1 MAIPPSAKI
10 NPRELTV
17 HGDVRVDNYFW
28 LRDREDPVVI
38 QYLEAENRYTEEMMA
53 HTQSLQEELY
63 REILGRI
70 QEDDISVPVKRD
82 DYFYYARTEE
92 GKAYAIQCRKHR
104 GLDAPEEILLDAN
117 ALAEGQSYFRLGNFA
132 VSPDHRL
139 LAYSVDFEGDE
150 AYIIHVKNLQTGE
163 LLLDRIEN
171 TYYSLEWANDNRTF
185 FYTVLDEAKRPYRA
199 LRHELGEPADT
210 LVYQEQDARF
220 TLGLGK
226 TRSRRFVFIDLSS
239 ALTSEVLYLE
249 ADEPRSEF
257 RVMLPRR
264 QGVEYDASHHGEY
277 FFIRTND
284 QAKNFRL
291 MRTPVANPSSADW
304 QEVIPARAGVT
315 IEGVDSFENHLVVY
329 ERERGLEKIAIHDS
343 GGALDHYIEFPE
355 PVYSVGATG
364 NAEYRTNILRFNYTS
379 LVTPASVFDYEV
391 GTRERELKKQYQ
403 VRGGYDASRYQSERI
418 FAKAPDGVE
427 VPISLVYRKG
437 FVRDGSAAL
446 LLYGYGAYGHSI
458 DPRFSSDRLSL
469 LDRGFVFAIAH
480 IRGGADLGEE
490 WHDQGKLLQKK
501 NTFTDFIAC
510 AEHLTAERYTASEH
524 LAIMGGSAG
533 GLLIGAVL
541 NMRPDLF
548 HAAIAKVPFVDT
560 LNTMLDPTLPLTI
573 AEYEEWGN
581 PEQEEFYRY
590 IRSYSPYD
598 NVAPREYPAML
609 VTGGLN
615 DPRVSY
621 WEPAKWVAKLR
632 ARKTDSNVLL
642 LKTDMGSGHF
652 GPSGRY
658 EGIKEVAFDYAFLLS
673 RIVTKDLE
681 RSSSIVSPEE
691 AASSGVNAPQLTPR
705 SRKLSS
711 P

>member
-1 MAIPPSAKI
+1 MRA
-10 NPRELTV
+10 
-17 HGDVRVDNYFW
+17 DNYFW
-28 LRDREDPVVI
+28 LRDRADPDVI
-38 QYLEAENRYTEEMMA
+38 PYLEVENRYTEEVMA
-53 HTQSLQEELY
+53 PTKPLQEALY
-63 REILGRI
+63 KEILGRI
-70 QEDDISVPVKRD
+70 QETDVSVPVKRD
-82 DYFYYARTEE
+82 DYFYYTRTAE
-92 GKAYAIQCRKHR
+92 GKAYSIQCRKH
-104 GLDAPEEILLDAN
+104 GGPNASEEILLDSN
-117 ALAEGQSYFRLGNFA
+117 ALAEGQKYFRLGNFA

-139 LAYSVDFEGDE
+139 LAYSLDLEGDE
-150 AYIIHVKNLQTGE
+150 SYTIRVKDLSTGQ
-163 LLLDRIEN
+163 LLSDRIDN
-171 TYYSLEWANDNRTF
+171 TYYTLEWANDNRTF
-185 FYTVLDEAKRPYRA
+185 FYTVLDQAKRPYRA
-199 LRHELGEPADT
+199 FRHELGAATDT
-210 LVYQEQDARF
+210 LVYQEDDGRF
-220 TLGLGK
+220 NLGLRK
-226 TRSRRFVFIDLSS
+226 TRSQRFVFIEISS
-239 ALTSEVLYLE
+239 PLTSELRYLE
-249 ADEPRSEF
+249 ADDPRGEF
-257 RVMLPRR
+257 RVLLSRR

-277 FFIRTND
+277 FYIRTND

-291 MRTPVANPSSADW
+291 MRTEVNDPSGENW
-304 QEVIPARAGVT
+304 YEVIPARAGVT
-315 IEGVDSFENHLVVY
+315 IEGVDSFEDHIVVY
-329 ERERGLEKIAIHDS
+329 ERERGLEKICIRDGS
-343 GGALDHYIEFPE
+343 GALSHYVEFPE

-364 NAEYRTNILRFNYTS
+364 NADYKTNLLRLNYTS
-379 LVTPASVFDYEV
+379 LVTPASVFDYDV
-391 GTRERELKKQYQ
+391 HTRERELKKQYE

-418 FAKAPDGVE
+418 FAKARDGVE

-437 FVRDGSAAL
+437 FEPNGTSPL

-480 IRGGADLGEE
+480 IRGGAELGEE

-510 AEHLTAERYTASEH
+510 SEHLLAARYTSTER

-533 GLLIGAVL
+533 GLLVGAVL
-541 NMRPDLF
+541 NLRPELF
-548 HAAIAKVPFVDT
+548 HAAIAKVPFVDA

-609 VTGGLN
+609 VTAGLN

-632 ARKTDSNVLL
+632 ALKTDLRMTDSNVLL

-658 EGIKEVAFDYAFLLS
+658 EGIREVAFDYAFLL
-673 RIVTKDLE
+673 RTVGENLQE
-681 RSSSIVSPEE
+681 RPL
-691 AASSGVNAPQLTPR
+691 A
-705 SRKLSS
+705 
-711 P
+711 